1 MIKTI
6 SIVGVVLVIIAVG
19 VVAYSFLKPPEAASG
34 PIEAI
39 PVAVDQAAAEVAQAP
54 AAAEPEPTVDASQ
67 AAVAAADENVEP
79 EIKNTPEA
87 PAVPAAENSESEAE
101 AALIATEVPAAE
113 PSTVSEAGAAPVVF
127 EILQSDSEARFI
139 IDEVLNGAPKTVVGV
154 TDQVAGEIAIYPDD
168 PASSVI
174 GPILVNA
181 RALSTDNDF
190 RNRAIKNRILSTDDY
205 EFVTFTPN
213 EITGLPESVSVGESF
228 TFQIV
233 GDLTVRD
240 VTREVTFDAAV
251 TPISETELEG
261 TATTIIL
268 YADFGLSIPEAPA
281 VASVDDEVRLE
292 IDFVAAAK

>member
-1 MIKTI
+1 L
-6 SIVGVVLVIIAVG
+6 IVGVVLVIVAVG

-39 PVAVDQAAAEVAQAP
+39 PVVVDQPAAEVAQAL
-54 AAAEPEPTVDASQ
+54 AAAEPEPIVKVSQ
-67 AAVAAADENVEP
+67 TAVAMADENVEP
-79 EIKNTPEA
+79 ETTNVPDAPE
-87 PAVPAAENSESEAE
+87 VPTAENSEPE
-101 AALIATEVPAAE
+101 AANTPTATEMPVAE
-113 PSTVSEAGAAPVVF
+113 SSTVSEASATPVVF

-168 PASSVI
+168 PVSSVI
-174 GPILVNA
+174 GPIQVNA
-181 RALSTDNDF
+181 RTLTTDNEF
-190 RNRAIKNRILSTDDY
+190 RNRAINNRILSTDDY

-233 GDLTVRD
+233 GDLAVRD

-251 TPISETELEG
+251 TPISETQLEG
-261 TATTIIL
+261 TAATIIL
-268 YADFGLSIPEAPA
+268 YDDFGLSIPEAPA
-281 VASVDDEVRLE
+281 VAGVDDEVRLE